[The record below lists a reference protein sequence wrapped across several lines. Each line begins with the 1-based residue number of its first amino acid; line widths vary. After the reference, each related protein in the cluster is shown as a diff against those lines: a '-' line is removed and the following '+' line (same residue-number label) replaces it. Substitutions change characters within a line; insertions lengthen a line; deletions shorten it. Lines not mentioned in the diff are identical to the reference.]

1 MLDDLIA
8 IRHEVFRCTRRC
20 DGVACEPERGLRP
33 RGPLIE
39 QRDPA
44 SIGALVVGLNPGGS
58 DELEREVLR
67 RPTHA
72 TEWESWVH
80 GRTERSVYL
89 ERLRRFVDAV
99 GVRGSIIWSNVAK
112 CECTPGRRGLPL
124 LTQRD
129 CAHRFLVRELTAVPK
144 EWIAVAAGL
153 DAYKALAFLS
163 LNRVVLGIPH
173 PTGANPAFS
182 RLWSK
187 DKTLRPWIQH
197 AVQSLLVNG
206 QSSAAWLPDIERA
219 APP

>member
-1 MLDDLIA
+1 MAAQSVVCTLSGSVDL
-8 IRHEVFRCTRRC
+8 
-20 DGVACEPERGLRP
+20 LM
-33 RGPLIE
+33 
-39 QRDPA
+39 
-44 SIGALVVGLNPGGS
+44 
-58 DELEREVLR
+58 
-67 RPTHA
+67 
-72 TEWESWVH
+72 
-80 GRTERSVYL
+80 RSVC
-89 ERLRRFVDAV
+89 AV
-99 GVRGSIIWSNVAK
+99 RSFGPTLPNVSARQGAAAYRCSRSVIVRIGFS
-112 CECTPGRRGLPL
+112 
-124 LTQRD
+124 
-129 CAHRFLVRELTAVPK
+129 VRELTAVPK